1 MKSRIDITTFKG
13 TKRPYA
19 KVARLIN
26 TETGEHVATA
36 RNKWLTASEVW
47 EGWKSHKMHHD
58 CAIVN
63 RSRSRKL
70 HATPEQAL
78 ARFI

>member
-1 MKSRIDITTFKG
+1 MKSRIEVSTLSNKN
-13 TKRPYA
+13 RVA
-19 KVARLIN
+19 KLIN
-26 TETGEHVATA
+26 TETNQHVATA
-36 RNKWLTASEVW
+36 YSCWLHSSKAY

-78 ARFI
+78 ARFV